1 MPTLFA
7 KIYPAPSNYDKLVA
21 IGWKRFIEDIDQ
33 ISARTSDIKLNSTQR
48 WIIEKLMKMD
58 KTEKFSDKKEIIET
72 LRIAYSIPIIRG
84 KLNRELKQIM
94 QSGMNNYELI
104 NNLSQLYLHYELQ
117 NHVKQNKIE
126 NKSPRILYSGYI
138 DE

>member
-1 MPTLFA
+1 
-7 KIYPAPSNYDKLVA
+7 
-21 IGWKRFIEDIDQ
+21 
-33 ISARTSDIKLNSTQR
+33 
-48 WIIEKLMKMD
+48 MKMD